1 MADDLHERIAV
12 VGLGYVGL
20 SLATAFGRTLPTTG
34 FDLNPVRVRELESGC
49 DRNGEVPSDALVGE
63 RLSFTDDPAALE
75 HADIIVVAV
84 PTPIDRAKRPDLSH
98 LVDASRLVG
107 RALAARAADD
117 GPPVVVYESTVYPG
131 CTEEVCV
138 PVLEEASGLRV
149 GDGFAVAYSPERI
162 NPGDVEHGL
171 DAVQKIVAAQDPD
184 TLERVANVYGVVV
197 KAGVFRAADIRTA
210 EAAKVIENIQRDL
223 NIALMNEL
231 AMLFHRM
238 GINTRD
244 VLEAARTKWNFL
256 PFEPGLVGG
265 HCIPVDP
272 YYLTHKAQEVGY
284 HPEVILAGRRIND
297 SLGDYVSHETVR
309 LIIES
314 GRAVQG
320 SEALLLGAAFKEN
333 VRDVRN
339 SRVFDVIAE
348 WERYGVR
355 VSVHD
360 PIIGT
365 EALAR
370 MGVTAIEDPFAAP
383 VRYDALVLAVPHAPL
398 RARALADYV
407 ALVKTDGGPGV
418 LVDVKGALPEAA
430 SAPGI
435 LYWSL

>member
-348 WERYGVR
+348 LERYGVR

-370 MGVTAIEDPFAAP
+370 MGVAAVEDPFAAP
-383 VRYDALVLAVPHAPL
+383 ARYDALILAVPHAPL
-398 RARALADYV
+398 RARGLADYV